1 MKYDLVK
8 AIVIGIGKDGC
19 EAVSRLGCHDA
30 IGIVCAASNTT
41 ANVAKLSLMGW
52 DISID
57 KESRDS
63 IREEIL
69 GITKDKDI
77 VFVTGTVDS
86 GNESQFMPVI
96 AESARQSNALTI
108 SVVNALH
115 TFGQSK
121 QRQLSDE
128 IIRDIE
134 KTSDACV
141 AIRLMPSLFY
151 VEGGKARVNALLY
164 AIQVICDMLNSKDN
178 IRLDLSDLEETMKNA
193 GPACLSVG
201 IGSGRNRGVTAAIG
215 SLYNPFSDLCVSG
228 ARRALVRV
236 AGGSDLRLG
245 EVNDVV
251 DTIRKI
257 MPTDA
262 VITFGVAQNHM
273 LKDTI
278 KVTLLATNF
287 AS

>member
-121 QRQLSDE
+121 QRQPSDE

-164 AIQVICDMLNSKDN
+164 AIQVICDMLNPKDN